1 MKLLFVC
8 SEYYGNRDPAARCI
22 ECLRTEL
29 KKNNVQ
35 SDVLTYAW
43 EGEREKCVSDALGKT
58 FLASTW
64 YRFSRLKRGANGKIQ
79 MSLSKLFLA
88 ALTRL
93 FAFAVEGKHYGQK
106 GLPMKATRQMGA
118 RLRRLCTEND
128 YDWIISVAYP
138 FANHKM
144 VLAWKPPEIPVAFY
158 NLDPYYNNGT
168 YALTTKADRLCEE
181 VQAYQKAKC
190 VFCTPEQ
197 WSDYQQDAFQ
207 NIINKIKSLPYPN
220 LVPPKA
226 QHKCDILFEPQ
237 KINCVY
243 LGTIYGDIRKPD
255 ALFHLFEQA
264 AKKEP
269 NLKLYII
276 GKKFGRDAERY
287 LVEYSQS
294 MPQNIVCLG
303 PILADQ
309 AMDLLLRADIL
320 VNLGNSVA
328 NQMPSK
334 IMEYIS
340 TGKPILNISMI
351 PNCSTL
357 PVLARYPLHLQC
369 SREDCVQE
377 KTVDRVLAFCREY
390 AGQRIAWE
398 EVRDIYLDMQ
408 IEAVA
413 GQFLQA
419 LQQ

>member
-8 SEYYGNRDPAARCI
+8 SEYYGSRDPAARCI
-22 ECLRTEL
+22 EYLRTEL

-43 EGEREKCVSDALGKT
+43 RGEREKCVPDELGKT

-79 MSLSKLFLA
+79 MPLSKLFLA

-93 FAFAVEGKHYGQK
+93 FAFAVEGKHYSQM

-118 RLRRLCTEND
+118 RLRRLCAEND

-144 VLAWKPPEIPVAFY
+144 VLAWKPPEIPVALY
-158 NLDPYYNNGT
+158 NFDPYYNNGT
-168 YALTTKADRLCEE
+168 YAPAVKAERLREE
-181 VQAYQKAKC
+181 VQAYQQAKC

-197 WSDYQQDAFQ
+197 WPDYQRDAFQ
-207 NIINKIKSLPYPN
+207 KIINKIYPLPYPN

-226 QHKCDILFEPQ
+226 QHKCDIFFDPQ

-255 ALFHLFEQA
+255 ALFHLLELA

-276 GKKFGRDAERY
+276 GKKFGRDAEQY
-287 LVEYSQS
+287 LVEYTQR

-303 PILADQ
+303 PIPAEQ

-334 IMEYIS
+334 VMEYIS
-340 TGKPILNISMI
+340 TGKPILNISII
-351 PNCSTL
+351 PNCSAL
-357 PVLARYPLHLQC
+357 PILKRYPLYFQC
-369 SREDCVQE
+369 FHEDCTQE
-377 KTVDRVLAFCREY
+377 QTIDQALAFCREY
-390 AGQRIAWE
+390 AGQRITWE
-398 EVRDIYLDMQ
+398 AVRNLYPDMRV
-408 IEAVA
+408 EAVA
-413 GQFLQA
+413 EQFLQG
-419 LQQ
+419 LQA